1 MRDLYTLAITGITE
15 TGLKSGRAWLMG
27 TLGPGCLLPFGW
39 GLATNNTVIEKLS
52 NAWFQLPCTCL
63 ASLGL
68 AILLPPQWAGSE
80 DRVGIAHW

>member
-52 NAWFQLPCTCL
+52 NA
-63 ASLGL
+63 
-68 AILLPPQWAGSE
+68 
-80 DRVGIAHW
+80 